1 MATFTKFHSFIQR
14 LGNKEIDLDT
24 DVFKAYLSNVA
35 PNAATHTDKSHI
47 TEISGGN
54 GYSTGGVTLTAV
66 TWAETGTDTG
76 IWRWSAADISWTASG
91 GDIAAHRYLII
102 YDDTHANDALVGY
115 VDRGSSAVI
124 SNGNTRTWDI
134 GTNGLLQVS

>member
-1 MATFTKFHSFIQR
+1 MAKFTKFHSFIQR

-35 PNAATHTDKSHI
+35 PNAATHSNKNDIQEIQQGSGYLTGGKQLQSVTW
-47 TEISGGN
+47 TEI
-54 GYSTGGVTLTAV
+54 
-66 TWAETGTDTG
+66 GTDTG
-76 IWRWSAADISWTASG
+76 IWRWTAADISWTASG
-91 GDIAAHRYLII
+91 GDIAPHRYLII
-102 YDDTHANDALVGY
+102 YDDTHPNDALVGY

-134 GTNGLLQVS
+134 GNNGLLRVS